1 MHPDLGEGQP
11 KSTAAA
17 AQKAALRVQL
27 TAARRQRDHDP
38 EAAAARTARALVA
51 CSGARV
57 VAAYAARE
65 FEPATA
71 ELIDALWRDGV
82 LVLLPVL
89 TTTPSWAWYTG
100 AEALR
105 PGPRGILQPSGP
117 ALAEAA
123 LARAD
128 WIWLPGLAGTVRG
141 DRLGT
146 GGGWYDRAL
155 NHARADAVR
164 GLLLFDDEVLEEVPL
179 EPWDQPVDVLVTE
192 RRRIDTIRE

>member
-17 AQKAALRVQL
+17 SQKAALRTHL
-27 TAARRQRDHDP
+27 AAVRRQRADDP
-38 EAAAARTARALVA
+38 EATAARTARALVA
-51 CSGARV
+51 CSGATV

-65 FEPATA
+65 FEPATS
-71 ELIDALWRDGV
+71 ELIEALWREGV

-89 TTTPSWAWYTG
+89 TTEPSWAWYTG

-105 PGPRGILQPSGP
+105 PGPRGILQPTAP
-117 ALAEAA
+117 ALGAAA

-155 NHARADAVR
+155 LHARDDAVR
-164 GLLLFDDEVLEEVPL
+164 GLLLFDDEVLDEVPL
-179 EPWDQPVDVLVTE
+179 EAWDQPVDVLVTE
-192 RRRIDTIRE
+192 RRRLDAIRE